1 MKEEMQ
7 GFHMTPNFEI
17 YISEITLFWPDYTS
31 IRVGP
36 RMWHFI
42 TKILSANFI
51 VGSVFVL
58 GHR

>member
-31 IRVGP
+31 IHVGP
-36 RMWHFI
+36 R
-42 TKILSANFI
+42 T
-51 VGSVFVL
+51 VVFVTKKPQFKVQGL
-58 GHR
+58 LLISTLS